1 MSLNLKFWCY
11 VIDVYFVNKFRVI
24 PKIRHANK
32 LNTYKYNKELLL
44 L

>member
-24 PKIRHANK
+24 PKIR
-32 LNTYKYNKELLL
+32 TRQQVKYL
-44 L
+44 